1 MSRNRSRARVGA
13 KLKKARERRG
23 ISLRQVADSTKISVS
38 VLQALER
45 DDISYLP
52 GGVVGRGFVR
62 SFAAAVHLDPEAIVA
77 EFVTQFPSDSIN
89 DGYPAATRV
98 ESNERPEPRAS
109 EVAITIHP
117 WQPSLPLRLAA
128 AGATAALVVYLGL
141 AVTKTSPRWSE
152 IQGNVMTAATRLAGN
167 AIGTAGS
174 TDSPPAPRRSAPTPS
189 APPPARPAA
198 PEVPVAVVANE
209 SPDAAVPPL
218 EGSGSEPAAVAISR
232 PAVATPGA
240 SPEGGAPAAGAR
252 TEAAAGAAAR
262 TDEPL
267 KVMLSATSASW
278 LIASVDG
285 KKTINRL
292 MEAGE
297 QETLEARRE
306 LVLTAGNAGAIEMA
320 LNGAAAKSLGA
331 AGATAT
337 VRVNRANL
345 GNFLDVSRGE

>member
-1 MSRNRSRARVGA
+1 VGA

-89 DGYPAATRV
+89 DGYPAAARV

-141 AVTKTSPRWSE
+141 AVTKTSPRWAE
-152 IQGNVMTAATRLAGN
+152 IQGNVITAATRLADN
-167 AIGTAGS
+167 AIGT
-174 TDSPPAPRRSAPTPS
+174 SAE
-189 APPPARPAA
+189 PPARPAA

-209 SPDAAVPPL
+209 STGAGVPPD
-218 EGSGSEPAAVAISR
+218 EGSGSEPAAVAVSQ
-232 PAVATPGA
+232 PAVATPA
-240 SPEGGAPAAGAR
+240 SPERGEPAAGVKTEAAPAAPPLQ
-252 TEAAAGAAAR
+252 
-262 TDEPL
+262 EPL